1 MVVQHNLQAI
11 NANRMLGI
19 TQGTLSSSTEK
30 LSSGYKINRAADDAA
45 GLSISEK
52 MRKQIRGLDQASSN
66 AEDGISAVQTA
77 EGALQEVTDMLQRMN
92 ELAVQASNGTNST
105 TDRQSIQD
113 EINQLTT
120 EIDRVAE
127 TTKFNE
133 TYLLK
138 GNADG
143 TSSSQLVNAH
153 DAGLAG
159 KLVDNGKT
167 AKFTVDSELNEGD
180 KVTIAGAE
188 YTIGTDA
195 AGKTSADGYK
205 AIAQDS
211 TKVKVGDSITDGKT
225 GVTYTIVNKATFAD
239 VKSTAAGA
247 LKLTDKK
254 STFKIEHADGSV
266 SEYAI
271 DSTATAGTAGKLT
284 STVDAEELIRQELA
298 SGSKITMTADANGT
312 ACEVEIVDALVTT
325 GVSREISSYNSNF
338 SSAAGAAATTN
349 DRMDVDHLAV
359 ATGIKKTGTTVVAD
373 AGDLREGDSITIGGV
388 TTKLTTKTPKSASD
402 ISSVIEKLDDG
413 ATVKISRDNGTGT
426 KQPQTY
432 TIGKKTDAVNNVYT
446 IADLADMIKHGDDVE
461 ITVADTDYDA
471 LNEAAKKG
479 ITLGQPNA
487 GGAGGAINAV
497 AYTVVGNVK
506 SEDSDVISKADAL
519 QKIADELQKASSI
532 GTDTAATVVNN
543 NDGTFEINKG
553 SVEVK
558 DKLNFSLHVGADADM
573 TNKITVNLE
582 SMSAAGLGIKGI
594 NVNDETGMSA
604 TYAVDSIEDAI
615 KKVSSQRSALGA
627 VQNRLEHTI
636 KNLDNVVENTT
647 AAESQIRDTDMAT
660 EMVKYSNSNILA
672 QAGQSMLAQANQSNQ
687 GVLSLLG

>member
-1 MVVQHNLQAI
+1 MVVQHNLTAI

-52 MRKQIRGLDQASSN
+52 MRKQIRGLTKASSN

-105 TDRQSIQD
+105 TERQSIQD
-113 EINQLTT
+113 EIEQLTT

-167 AKFTVDSELNEGD
+167 AKFTVDSKLNEGD

-188 YTIGTDA
+188 YTIGTDG
-195 AGKTSADGYK
+195 AGKSGTDGYK
-205 AIAQDS
+205 KLAADN
-211 TKVKVGDSITDGKT
+211 TAVKAGDSITDKSKSI
-225 GVTYTIVNKATFAD
+225 TYTIVDKAGISD
-239 VKSTAAGA
+239 VDANAGGA
-247 LKLTDKK
+247 LKLTSGK
-254 STFKIEHADGSV
+254 SAFTVTHEDGSKV
-266 SEYAI
+266 TY
-271 DSTATAGTAGKLT
+271 DVDDAGGAGKI
-284 STVDAEELIRQELA
+284 SAKDAEDLIKQELA
-298 SGSKITMTADANGT
+298 AGSKVTMTKDAIGNG
-312 ACEVEIVDALVTT
+312 CNIEVVNALTTT
-325 GVSREISSYNSNF
+325 GANQEISSYNTSLITQAGVKQSTVDNLAKAANF
-338 SSAAGAAATTN
+338 TN
-349 DRMDVDHLAV
+349 GVTDMA
-359 ATGIKKTGTTVVAD
+359 
-373 AGDLREGDSITIGGV
+373 EGDSVTISGK
-388 TTKLTTKTPKSASD
+388 TTTYLKSDPAAASD
-402 ISSVIEKLDDG
+402 ISDIISKLDDG
-413 ATVKISRDNGTGT
+413 AKVSISRDAGNGT
-426 KQPQTY
+426 KNAVTY
-432 TIGKKTDAVNNVYT
+432 TVGKTTDAVNNVYT
-446 IADLADMIKHGDDVE
+446 VADLADLIKHGDDVA
-461 ITVADTDYDA
+461 IATSATDYDA
-471 LNEAAKKG
+471 INEAAAKG
-479 ITLGQPNA
+479 ITIATDGTTLTNL
-487 GGAGGAINAV
+487 
-497 AYTVVGNVK
+497 YTTVGNVK

-647 AAESQIRDTDMAT
+647 SAESQIRDTDMAT
-660 EMVKYSNSNILA
+660 EMVKYSNLI
-672 QAGQSMLAQANQSNQ
+672 
-687 GVLSLLG
+687 SLHRQVSLC

>member
-1 MVVQHNLQAI
+1 MVVQHNLTAI

-52 MRKQIRGLDQASSN
+52 MRKQIRGLTKASSN

-113 EINQLTT
+113 EIEQLTT

-167 AKFTVDSELNEGD
+167 AKFTVDSKLNEGD

-188 YTIGTDA
+188 YTIGTDG
-195 AGKTSADGYK
+195 AGKSGTDGYK
-205 AIAQDS
+205 KLVADNTA
-211 TKVKVGDSITDGKT
+211 VKAGDSITDKSKSI
-225 GVTYTIVNKATFAD
+225 TYTIVDKAGISD
-239 VKSTAAGA
+239 VDANAGGA
-247 LKLTDKK
+247 LKLTSGK
-254 STFKIEHADGSV
+254 SAFTVTHEDGSKV
-266 SEYAI
+266 TY
-271 DSTATAGTAGKLT
+271 DVDDAGGAGKI
-284 STVDAEELIRQELA
+284 SAKDAEDLIKQELA
-298 SGSKITMTADANGT
+298 AGSKVTMTKDAIGNG
-312 ACEVEIVDALVTT
+312 CNIEVVNALTTT
-325 GVSREISSYNSNF
+325 GANQEISSYNTSLITQAGVKQSTVDNLAKAANF
-338 SSAAGAAATTN
+338 TN
-349 DRMDVDHLAV
+349 GVTDMA
-359 ATGIKKTGTTVVAD
+359 
-373 AGDLREGDSITIGGV
+373 EGDSVTISGK
-388 TTKLTTKTPKSASD
+388 TTTYLKSDPAAASD
-402 ISSVIEKLDDG
+402 ISDIISKLDDG
-413 ATVKISRDNGTGT
+413 AKVSISRDAGNGT
-426 KQPQTY
+426 KNAVTY
-432 TIGKKTDAVNNVYT
+432 TVGKTTDAVNNVYT
-446 IADLADMIKHGDDVE
+446 VADLADLIKHGDDVA
-461 ITVADTDYDA
+461 IATSATDYDA
-471 LNEAAKKG
+471 INEAAAKG
-479 ITLGQPNA
+479 ITIATDGTTLTNL
-487 GGAGGAINAV
+487 
-497 AYTVVGNVK
+497 YTTVGNVK

>member
-52 MRKQIRGLDQASSN
+52 MRKQIRGLTKASSN

-113 EINQLTT
+113 EIDQLTT

-167 AKFTVDSELNEGD
+167 AKFTVDSKLNEGD

-195 AGKTSADGYK
+195 AGKSGTDGYK
-205 AIAQDS
+205 KIPGAVDT
-211 TKVKVGDSITDGKT
+211 TKVSAGDSITQKST
-225 GVTYTIVNKATFAD
+225 GISYTVVDKATVAD
-239 VKSTAAGA
+239 
-247 LKLTDKK
+247 LTGTDYEITPSK
-254 STFKIEHADGSV
+254 STFTVTHADGSTSV
-266 SEYAI
+266 YDAI
-271 DSTATAGTAGKLT
+271 NDAT
-284 STVDAEELIRQELA
+284 DAKNVIAKELA
-298 SGSKITMTADANGT
+298 AGSTITLTADKNGK
-312 ACEVEIVDALVTT
+312 ACNIEIVNSLTTT
-325 GVSREISSYNSNF
+325 GANREISSIK
-338 SSAAGAAATTN
+338 AGTVDELVKESKIATDSTQ
-349 DRMDVDHLAV
+349 L
-359 ATGIKKTGTTVVAD
+359 K
-373 AGDLREGDSITIGGV
+373 EGDSVTINGN
-388 TTKLTTKTPKSASD
+388 TTTFLANTPATASD
-402 ISSVIEKLDDG
+402 LADIISKLDDG
-413 ATVKISRDNGTGT
+413 AKVQIGRNDGNNTKTAVEYTVGS
-426 KQPQTY
+426 
-432 TIGKKTDAVNNVYT
+432 KTDVVNKVYT
-446 IADLADMIKHGDDVE
+446 VADLANLIQDGDDVN
-461 ITVADTDYDA
+461 IATNAKDYDA
-471 LNEAAKKG
+471 INEAGAKG
-479 ITLGQPNA
+479 ITISTN
-487 GGAGGAINAV
+487 GAIDAANK
-497 AYTVVGNVK
+497 YTAVGNVK

-519 QKIADELQKASSI
+519 QKIAEELQKASSI
-532 GTDTAATVVNN
+532 GTDTAATVKNN
-543 NDGTFEINKG
+543 NDGTFDINKG

>member
-1 MVVQHNLQAI
+1 MVVQHNLTAI

-52 MRKQIRGLDQASSN
+52 MRKQIRGLTKASSN

-113 EINQLTT
+113 EIEQLTT

-167 AKFTVDSELNEGD
+167 AKFTVDSKLNEGD

-188 YTIGTDA
+188 YTIGTDG
-195 AGKTSADGYK
+195 AGKSGTDGYK
-205 AIAQDS
+205 KLAADN
-211 TKVKVGDSITDGKT
+211 TAVKAGDSITDKSKSI
-225 GVTYTIVNKATFAD
+225 TYTIVDKAGISD
-239 VKSTAAGA
+239 VDANAGGA
-247 LKLTDKK
+247 LKLTSGK
-254 STFKIEHADGSV
+254 SAFTVTHEDGSKV
-266 SEYAI
+266 TY
-271 DSTATAGTAGKLT
+271 DVDDAGGAGKI
-284 STVDAEELIRQELA
+284 SAKDAEDLIKQELA
-298 SGSKITMTADANGT
+298 AGSKVTMTKDAIGNG
-312 ACEVEIVDALVTT
+312 CNIEVVNALTTT
-325 GVSREISSYNSNF
+325 GANQEISSYNTSLITQAGVKQSTVDNLAKAANF
-338 SSAAGAAATTN
+338 TN
-349 DRMDVDHLAV
+349 GVTDMA
-359 ATGIKKTGTTVVAD
+359 
-373 AGDLREGDSITIGGV
+373 EGDSVTISGK
-388 TTKLTTKTPKSASD
+388 TTTYLKSDPAAASD
-402 ISSVIEKLDDG
+402 ISDIISKLDDG
-413 ATVKISRDNGTGT
+413 AKVSISRDAGNGT
-426 KQPQTY
+426 KNAVTY
-432 TIGKKTDAVNNVYT
+432 TVGKTTDAVNNVYT
-446 IADLADMIKHGDDVE
+446 VADLADLIKHGDDVA
-461 ITVADTDYDA
+461 IATSATDYDA
-471 LNEAAKKG
+471 INEAAAKG
-479 ITLGQPNA
+479 ITIATDGTTLTNL
-487 GGAGGAINAV
+487 
-497 AYTVVGNVK
+497 YTTVGNVK

-647 AAESQIRDTDMAT
+647 SAESQIRDTDMAT

>member
-52 MRKQIRGLDQASSN
+52 MRKQIRGLTKASSN

-113 EINQLTT
+113 EIDQLTT

-167 AKFTVDSELNEGD
+167 AKFTVDSKLNEGD

-195 AGKTSADGYK
+195 AGKSGTDGYK
-205 AIAQDS
+205 KLAADN
-211 TKVKVGDSITDGKT
+211 TAVKAGDSITDKSKSI
-225 GVTYTIVNKATFAD
+225 TYTIVDKAGISD
-239 VKSTAAGA
+239 VDANAGGA
-247 LKLTDKK
+247 LKLTSGK
-254 STFKIEHADGSV
+254 SAFTVTHEDGSKV
-266 SEYAI
+266 TY
-271 DSTATAGTAGKLT
+271 DVDDAGGAGKI
-284 STVDAEELIRQELA
+284 SAKDAEDLIKQELA
-298 SGSKITMTADANGT
+298 AGSKVTMTKDAIGNG
-312 ACEVEIVDALVTT
+312 CNIEVVDKLTTT
-325 GVSREISSYNSNF
+325 GANREISSYNTNLIAQDGTNNSTVDNLAK
-338 SSAAGAAATTN
+338 AAGFAAG
-349 DRMDVDHLAV
+349 V
-359 ATGIKKTGTTVVAD
+359 AGMA
-373 AGDLREGDSITIGGV
+373 EGDSVTISGK
-388 TTKLTTKTPKSASD
+388 TTTYLKSDPAAASD
-402 ISSVIEKLDDG
+402 LSDIISKLDDG
-413 ATVKISRDNGTGT
+413 ATVKISRDDGTGT
-426 KQPQTY
+426 KNAQTY

-487 GGAGGAINAV
+487 GAGAGQQIVAV
-497 AYTVVGNVK
+497 PYTVIGNVK
-506 SEDSDVISKADAL
+506 SENSDVISKADAL

-604 TYAVDSIEDAI
+604 TYAIDSIEDAI

>member
-1 MVVQHNLQAI
+1 MVVQHNLTAI

-52 MRKQIRGLDQASSN
+52 MRKQIRGLTKASSN

-113 EINQLTT
+113 EIDQLTT

-167 AKFTVDSELNEGD
+167 AKFTVDSKLNEGD

-195 AGKTSADGYK
+195 AGKSGTDGYK
-205 AIAQDS
+205 KIPGAVDT
-211 TKVKVGDSITDGKT
+211 TKVSAGDSITQKST
-225 GVTYTIVNKATFAD
+225 GISYTVVDKATVAD
-239 VKSTAAGA
+239 
-247 LKLTDKK
+247 LTGTDYEITPSK
-254 STFKIEHADGSV
+254 STFTVTHADGSTSV
-266 SEYAI
+266 YDAI
-271 DSTATAGTAGKLT
+271 NDAT
-284 STVDAEELIRQELA
+284 DAKNVIAKELA
-298 SGSKITMTADANGT
+298 AGSTITLTADKNGK
-312 ACEVEIVDALVTT
+312 ACNIEIVNSLTTT
-325 GVSREISSYNSNF
+325 GANREISSIK
-338 SSAAGAAATTN
+338 AGTVDELVKESKIATDSTQ
-349 DRMDVDHLAV
+349 L
-359 ATGIKKTGTTVVAD
+359 K
-373 AGDLREGDSITIGGV
+373 EGDSVTINGN
-388 TTKLTTKTPKSASD
+388 TTTFLANTPATASD
-402 ISSVIEKLDDG
+402 LADIISKLDDG
-413 ATVKISRDNGTGT
+413 AKVQIGRNDGNNTKTAVEYTVGS
-426 KQPQTY
+426 
-432 TIGKKTDAVNNVYT
+432 KTDVVNKVYT
-446 IADLADMIKHGDDVE
+446 VADLANLIQDGDDVN
-461 ITVADTDYDA
+461 IATNAKDYDA
-471 LNEAAKKG
+471 INEAGAKG
-479 ITLGQPNA
+479 ITISTN
-487 GGAGGAINAV
+487 GAIDAANK
-497 AYTVVGNVK
+497 YTAVGNVK

-519 QKIADELQKASSI
+519 QKIAEELQKASSI
-532 GTDTAATVVNN
+532 GTDTAATVKNN
-543 NDGTFEINKG
+543 NDGTFDINKG

-647 AAESQIRDTDMAT
+647 SAESQIRDTDMAT
-660 EMVKYSNSNILA
+660 EMVKYSNANILS

>member
-1 MVVQHNLQAI
+1 MVVQHNLQAM

-113 EINQLTT
+113 EIDQLTT

-167 AKFTVDSELNEGD
+167 AKFTVDSKLNEGD

-195 AGKTSADGYK
+195 AGKSGTDGYK
-205 AIAQDS
+205 KIPAAADI
-211 TKVKVGDSITDGKT
+211 TKVSAGDSITQKST
-225 GVTYTIVNKATFAD
+225 GISYTVVDKATVND
-239 VKSTAAGA
+239 LTGTDYEITAG
-247 LKLTDKK
+247 K
-254 STFKIEHADGSV
+254 STFTVTHADGSTSV
-266 SEYAI
+266 YDAI
-271 DSTATAGTAGKLT
+271 NNAD
-284 STVDAEELIRQELA
+284 DAKNVIAKELA
-298 SGSKITMTADANGT
+298 AGSTQLK
-312 ACEVEIVDALVTT
+312 
-325 GVSREISSYNSNF
+325 
-338 SSAAGAAATTN
+338 
-349 DRMDVDHLAV
+349 
-359 ATGIKKTGTTVVAD
+359 
-373 AGDLREGDSITIGGV
+373 EGDSVTINGN
-388 TTKLTTKTPKSASD
+388 TTTFLANTPATASD
-402 ISSVIEKLDDG
+402 FADIISKLDDG
-413 ATVKISRDNGTGT
+413 AKVQIGRNDGNNTKTAVEYTVGS
-426 KQPQTY
+426 
-432 TIGKKTDAVNNVYT
+432 KTDVVNKVYT
-446 IADLADMIKHGDDVE
+446 VADLANLIQDGDDVN
-461 ITVADTDYDA
+461 IATNAKDYDA
-471 LNEAAKKG
+471 INEAGAKG
-479 ITLGQPNA
+479 ITISTNGTVD
-487 GGAGGAINAV
+487 V
-497 AYTVVGNVK
+497 ANKYTAVGNVK
-506 SEDSDVISKADAL
+506 SENSDVISKADAL
-519 QKIADELQKASSI
+519 QKIAEELQKASSI
-532 GTDTAATVVNN
+532 GTDTAATVKNN
-543 NDGTFEINKG
+543 NDGTFDINKG

-672 QAGQSMLAQANQSNQ
+672 QAGQSMLAQSNQSNQ

>member
-1 MVVQHNLQAI
+1 MVVQHNLTAI

-52 MRKQIRGLDQASSN
+52 MRKQIRGLTKASSN

-113 EINQLTT
+113 EIDQLTT

-167 AKFTVDSELNEGD
+167 AKFTVDSKLNEGD

-195 AGKTSADGYK
+195 AGKSGTDGYK
-205 AIAQDS
+205 KIPGAVDT
-211 TKVKVGDSITDGKT
+211 TKVSAGDSITQKST
-225 GVTYTIVNKATFAD
+225 GISYTVVDKATVAD
-239 VKSTAAGA
+239 
-247 LKLTDKK
+247 LTGTDYEITPSK
-254 STFKIEHADGSV
+254 STFTVTHADGSTSV
-266 SEYAI
+266 YDAI
-271 DSTATAGTAGKLT
+271 NDAT
-284 STVDAEELIRQELA
+284 DAKNVIAKELA
-298 SGSKITMTADANGT
+298 AGSTITLTADKNGK
-312 ACEVEIVDALVTT
+312 ACNIEIVNSLTTT
-325 GVSREISSYNSNF
+325 GANREISSIK
-338 SSAAGAAATTN
+338 AGTVDELVKESKIATDSTQ
-349 DRMDVDHLAV
+349 L
-359 ATGIKKTGTTVVAD
+359 K
-373 AGDLREGDSITIGGV
+373 EGDSVTINGN
-388 TTKLTTKTPKSASD
+388 TTTFLANTPATASD
-402 ISSVIEKLDDG
+402 LADIISKLDDG
-413 ATVKISRDNGTGT
+413 AKVQIGRNDGNNTKTAVEYTVGS
-426 KQPQTY
+426 
-432 TIGKKTDAVNNVYT
+432 KTDVVNKVYT
-446 IADLADMIKHGDDVE
+446 VADLANLIQDGDDVN
-461 ITVADTDYDA
+461 IATNAKDYDA
-471 LNEAAKKG
+471 INEAGAKG
-479 ITLGQPNA
+479 ITISTN
-487 GGAGGAINAV
+487 GAIDAANK
-497 AYTVVGNVK
+497 YTAVGNVK

-519 QKIADELQKASSI
+519 QKIAEELQKASSI
-532 GTDTAATVVNN
+532 GTDTAATVKNN
-543 NDGTFEINKG
+543 NDGTFDINKG

-647 AAESQIRDTDMAT
+647 SAESTIRDTDMAT

>member
-1 MVVQHNLQAI
+1 MVVQHNLTAI

-52 MRKQIRGLDQASSN
+52 MRKQIRGLTKASSN

-113 EINQLTT
+113 EIDQLTT

-167 AKFTVDSELNEGD
+167 AKFTVDSKLNEGD

-195 AGKTSADGYK
+195 AGKSGTDGYK
-205 AIAQDS
+205 KIPGAVDT
-211 TKVKVGDSITDGKT
+211 TKVSAGDSITQKST
-225 GVTYTIVNKATFAD
+225 GISYTVVDKATVAD
-239 VKSTAAGA
+239 
-247 LKLTDKK
+247 LTGTDYEITPSK
-254 STFKIEHADGSV
+254 STFTVTHADGSTSV
-266 SEYAI
+266 YDAI
-271 DSTATAGTAGKLT
+271 NDAT
-284 STVDAEELIRQELA
+284 DAKNVIAKELA
-298 SGSKITMTADANGT
+298 AGSTITLTADKNGK
-312 ACEVEIVDALVTT
+312 ACNIEIVNSLTTT
-325 GVSREISSYNSNF
+325 GANREISSIK
-338 SSAAGAAATTN
+338 AGTVDKLVKESKIATDSTQ
-349 DRMDVDHLAV
+349 L
-359 ATGIKKTGTTVVAD
+359 K
-373 AGDLREGDSITIGGV
+373 EGDSVTINGN
-388 TTKLTTKTPKSASD
+388 TTTFLANTPATASD
-402 ISSVIEKLDDG
+402 LADIISKLDDG
-413 ATVKISRDNGTGT
+413 AKVQIGRNDGNNTKTAVEYTVGS
-426 KQPQTY
+426 
-432 TIGKKTDAVNNVYT
+432 KTDVVNKVYT
-446 IADLADMIKHGDDVE
+446 VADLANLIQDGDDVN
-461 ITVADTDYDA
+461 IATNAKDYDA
-471 LNEAAKKG
+471 INEAGAKG
-479 ITLGQPNA
+479 ITISTN
-487 GGAGGAINAV
+487 GAIDAANK
-497 AYTVVGNVK
+497 YTAVGNVK

-519 QKIADELQKASSI
+519 QKIAEELQKASSI
-532 GTDTAATVVNN
+532 GTDTAATVKNN
-543 NDGTFEINKG
+543 NDGTFDINKG

-647 AAESQIRDTDMAT
+647 SAESQIRDTDMAT
-660 EMVKYSNSNILA
+660 EMVKYSNLI
-672 QAGQSMLAQANQSNQ
+672 
-687 GVLSLLG
+687 SLHRQVSLC

>member
-1 MVVQHNLQAI
+1 MVVQHNLTAI

-52 MRKQIRGLDQASSN
+52 MRKQIRGLTKASSN

-113 EINQLTT
+113 EIEQLTT

-167 AKFTVDSELNEGD
+167 AKFTVDSKLNEGD

-188 YTIGTDA
+188 YTIGTDG
-195 AGKTSADGYK
+195 AGKSGTDGYK
-205 AIAQDS
+205 KLAADN
-211 TKVKVGDSITDGKT
+211 TAVKAGDSITDKSKSI
-225 GVTYTIVNKATFAD
+225 TYTIVDKAGISD
-239 VKSTAAGA
+239 VDANAGGA
-247 LKLTDKK
+247 LKLTSGK
-254 STFKIEHADGSV
+254 SAFTVTHEDGSKV
-266 SEYAI
+266 TY
-271 DSTATAGTAGKLT
+271 DVDDAGGAGKI
-284 STVDAEELIRQELA
+284 SAKDAEDLIKQELA
-298 SGSKITMTADANGT
+298 AGSKVTMTKDAIGNG
-312 ACEVEIVDALVTT
+312 CNIEVVNALTTT
-325 GVSREISSYNSNF
+325 GANQEISSYNTSLITQAGVKQSTVDNLAKAANF
-338 SSAAGAAATTN
+338 TN
-349 DRMDVDHLAV
+349 GVTDMA
-359 ATGIKKTGTTVVAD
+359 
-373 AGDLREGDSITIGGV
+373 EGDSVTISGK
-388 TTKLTTKTPKSASD
+388 TTTYLKSDPAAASD
-402 ISSVIEKLDDG
+402 ISDIISKLDDG
-413 ATVKISRDNGTGT
+413 AKVSISRDAGNGT
-426 KQPQTY
+426 KNAVTY
-432 TIGKKTDAVNNVYT
+432 TVGKTTDAVNNVYT
-446 IADLADMIKHGDDVE
+446 VADLADLIKHGDDVA
-461 ITVADTDYDA
+461 IATSATDYDA
-471 LNEAAKKG
+471 INEAAAKG
-479 ITLGQPNA
+479 ITIATDGTTLTNL
-487 GGAGGAINAV
+487 
-497 AYTVVGNVK
+497 YTTVGNVK

-660 EMVKYSNSNILA
+660 EMVKYSNSNLLA

>member
-1 MVVQHNLQAI
+1 MVVQHNLTAI

-52 MRKQIRGLDQASSN
+52 MRKQIRGLTKASSN

-113 EINQLTT
+113 EIDQLTT

-167 AKFTVDSELNEGD
+167 AKFTVDSKLNEGD

-195 AGKTSADGYK
+195 AGKSGTDGYK
-205 AIAQDS
+205 KIPGAVDT
-211 TKVKVGDSITDGKT
+211 TKVSAGDSITQKST
-225 GVTYTIVNKATFAD
+225 GISYTVVDKATVAD
-239 VKSTAAGA
+239 
-247 LKLTDKK
+247 LTGTDYEITPSK
-254 STFKIEHADGSV
+254 STFTVTHADGSTSV
-266 SEYAI
+266 YDAI
-271 DSTATAGTAGKLT
+271 NDAT
-284 STVDAEELIRQELA
+284 DAKNVIAKELA
-298 SGSKITMTADANGT
+298 AGSTITLTADKNGK
-312 ACEVEIVDALVTT
+312 ACNIEIVNSLTTT
-325 GVSREISSYNSNF
+325 GANREISSIK
-338 SSAAGAAATTN
+338 AGTVDELVKESKIATDFTQ
-349 DRMDVDHLAV
+349 L
-359 ATGIKKTGTTVVAD
+359 K
-373 AGDLREGDSITIGGV
+373 EGDSVTINGN
-388 TTKLTTKTPKSASD
+388 TTTFLANTPATASD
-402 ISSVIEKLDDG
+402 LADIISKLDDG
-413 ATVKISRDNGTGT
+413 AKVQIGRNDGNNTKTAVEYTVGS
-426 KQPQTY
+426 
-432 TIGKKTDAVNNVYT
+432 KTDVVNKVYT
-446 IADLADMIKHGDDVE
+446 VADLANLIQDGDDVN
-461 ITVADTDYDA
+461 IATNAKDYDA
-471 LNEAAKKG
+471 INEAGAKG
-479 ITLGQPNA
+479 ITISTN
-487 GGAGGAINAV
+487 GAIDAANK
-497 AYTVVGNVK
+497 YTAVGNVK

-519 QKIADELQKASSI
+519 QKIAEELQKASSI
-532 GTDTAATVVNN
+532 GTDTAATVKNN
-543 NDGTFEINKG
+543 NDGTFDINKG

>member
-1 MVVQHNLQAI
+1 MVVQHNLTAI

-52 MRKQIRGLDQASSN
+52 MRKQIRGLTKASSN

-113 EINQLTT
+113 EIDQLTT

-167 AKFTVDSELNEGD
+167 AKFTVDSKLNEGD

-195 AGKTSADGYK
+195 AGKSGTDGYK
-205 AIAQDS
+205 KIPGAVDT
-211 TKVKVGDSITDGKT
+211 TKVSAGDSITQKST
-225 GVTYTIVNKATFAD
+225 GISYTVVDKATVAD
-239 VKSTAAGA
+239 
-247 LKLTDKK
+247 LTGTDYEITPSK
-254 STFKIEHADGSV
+254 STFTVTHADGSTSV
-266 SEYAI
+266 YDAI
-271 DSTATAGTAGKLT
+271 NDAT
-284 STVDAEELIRQELA
+284 DAKNVIAKELA
-298 SGSKITMTADANGT
+298 AGSTITLTADKNGK
-312 ACEVEIVDALVTT
+312 ACNIEIVNSLTTT
-325 GVSREISSYNSNF
+325 GANREISSIK
-338 SSAAGAAATTN
+338 AGTVDELVKESKIATDSTQ
-349 DRMDVDHLAV
+349 L
-359 ATGIKKTGTTVVAD
+359 K
-373 AGDLREGDSITIGGV
+373 EGDSVTINGN
-388 TTKLTTKTPKSASD
+388 TTTFLANTPATASD
-402 ISSVIEKLDDG
+402 LADIISKLDDG
-413 ATVKISRDNGTGT
+413 AKVQIGRNDGNNTKTAVEYTVGS
-426 KQPQTY
+426 
-432 TIGKKTDAVNNVYT
+432 KTDVVNKVYT
-446 IADLADMIKHGDDVE
+446 VADLANLIQDGDDVN
-461 ITVADTDYDA
+461 IATNAKDYDA
-471 LNEAAKKG
+471 INEAGAKG
-479 ITLGQPNA
+479 ITISTN
-487 GGAGGAINAV
+487 GAIDAANK
-497 AYTVVGNVK
+497 YTAVGNVK

-519 QKIADELQKASSI
+519 QKIAEELQKASSI
-532 GTDTAATVVNN
+532 GTDTAATVKNN
-543 NDGTFEINKG
+543 NDGTFDINKG

-647 AAESQIRDTDMAT
+647 SAESQIRDTDMAT

>member
-1 MVVQHNLQAI
+1 MVVQHNLTAI

-52 MRKQIRGLDQASSN
+52 MRKQIRGLTKASSN

-113 EINQLTT
+113 EIDQLTT

-167 AKFTVDSELNEGD
+167 AKFTVDSKLNEGD

-195 AGKTSADGYK
+195 AGKSGTDGYK
-205 AIAQDS
+205 KIPGAVDI
-211 TKVKVGDSITDGKT
+211 TKVSAGDSITQKST
-225 GVTYTIVNKATFAD
+225 GISYTVVDKATVAD
-239 VKSTAAGA
+239 
-247 LKLTDKK
+247 LTGTDYEITPSK
-254 STFKIEHADGSV
+254 STFTVTHADGSTSV
-266 SEYAI
+266 YDAI
-271 DSTATAGTAGKLT
+271 NDAT
-284 STVDAEELIRQELA
+284 DAKNVIAKELA
-298 SGSKITMTADANGT
+298 AGSTITLTADKNGK
-312 ACEVEIVDALVTT
+312 ACNIEIVNSLTTT
-325 GVSREISSYNSNF
+325 GANREISSIK
-338 SSAAGAAATTN
+338 AGTVDELVKESKIATDSTQ
-349 DRMDVDHLAV
+349 L
-359 ATGIKKTGTTVVAD
+359 K
-373 AGDLREGDSITIGGV
+373 EGDSVTINGN
-388 TTKLTTKTPKSASD
+388 TTTFLANTPATASD
-402 ISSVIEKLDDG
+402 LADIISKLDDG
-413 ATVKISRDNGTGT
+413 AKVQIGRNDGNNTKTAVEYTVGS
-426 KQPQTY
+426 
-432 TIGKKTDAVNNVYT
+432 KTDVVNKVYT
-446 IADLADMIKHGDDVE
+446 VADLANLIQDGDDVN
-461 ITVADTDYDA
+461 IATNAKDYDA
-471 LNEAAKKG
+471 INEAGAKG
-479 ITLGQPNA
+479 ITISTK
-487 GGAGGAINAV
+487 GAIDAANK
-497 AYTVVGNVK
+497 YTAVGNVK

-519 QKIADELQKASSI
+519 QKIAEELQKASSI
-532 GTDTAATVVNN
+532 GTDTAATVKNN
-543 NDGTFEINKG
+543 NDGTFDINKG

>member
-1 MVVQHNLQAI
+1 MVVQHNLTAI

-52 MRKQIRGLDQASSN
+52 MRKQIRGLTKASSN

-113 EINQLTT
+113 EIDQLTT

-167 AKFTVDSELNEGD
+167 AKFTVDSKLNEGD

-195 AGKTSADGYK
+195 AGKSGTDGYK
-205 AIAQDS
+205 KIPGAVDT
-211 TKVKVGDSITDGKT
+211 TKVSAGDSITQKST
-225 GVTYTIVNKATFAD
+225 GISYTVVDKATVAD
-239 VKSTAAGA
+239 
-247 LKLTDKK
+247 LTGTDYEITPSK
-254 STFKIEHADGSV
+254 STFTVTHADGSTSV
-266 SEYAI
+266 YDAI
-271 DSTATAGTAGKLT
+271 NDAT
-284 STVDAEELIRQELA
+284 DAKNVIAKELA
-298 SGSKITMTADANGT
+298 AGSTITLTADKNGK
-312 ACEVEIVDALVTT
+312 ACNIEIVNSLTTT
-325 GVSREISSYNSNF
+325 GANREISSIK
-338 SSAAGAAATTN
+338 AGTVDELVKESKIATDSTQ
-349 DRMDVDHLAV
+349 L
-359 ATGIKKTGTTVVAD
+359 K
-373 AGDLREGDSITIGGV
+373 EGDSVTINGN
-388 TTKLTTKTPKSASD
+388 TTTFLANTPATASD
-402 ISSVIEKLDDG
+402 LADIISKLDDG
-413 ATVKISRDNGTGT
+413 AKVQIGRNDGNNTKTAVEYTVGS
-426 KQPQTY
+426 
-432 TIGKKTDAVNNVYT
+432 KTDVVNKVYT
-446 IADLADMIKHGDDVE
+446 VADLANLIQDGDDVN
-461 ITVADTDYDA
+461 IATNAKDYDA
-471 LNEAAKKG
+471 INEAGAKG
-479 ITLGQPNA
+479 ITISTN
-487 GGAGGAINAV
+487 GAIDAANK
-497 AYTVVGNVK
+497 YTAVGNVK

-519 QKIADELQKASSI
+519 QKIAEELQKASSI
-532 GTDTAATVVNN
+532 GTDTAATVKNN
-543 NDGTFEINKG
+543 NDGTFDINKG

>member
-1 MVVQHNLQAI
+1 MVVQHNLTAI

-52 MRKQIRGLDQASSN
+52 MRKQIRGLTKASSN

-113 EINQLTT
+113 EIEQLTT

-167 AKFTVDSELNEGD
+167 AKFTVDSKLNEGD

-188 YTIGTDA
+188 YTIGTDG
-195 AGKTSADGYK
+195 AGKSGTDGYK
-205 AIAQDS
+205 KLAADN
-211 TKVKVGDSITDGKT
+211 TAVKAGDSITDKSKSI
-225 GVTYTIVNKATFAD
+225 TYTIVDKAGISD
-239 VKSTAAGA
+239 VDANAGGA
-247 LKLTDKK
+247 LKLTSGK
-254 STFKIEHADGSV
+254 SAFTVTHEDGSKV
-266 SEYAI
+266 TY
-271 DSTATAGTAGKLT
+271 DVDDAGGAGKI
-284 STVDAEELIRQELA
+284 SAKDAEDLIKQELA
-298 SGSKITMTADANGT
+298 AGSKVTMTKDAIGNG
-312 ACEVEIVDALVTT
+312 CNIEVVNALTTT
-325 GVSREISSYNSNF
+325 GANQEISSYNTSLITQAGVKQSTVDNLAKAANF
-338 SSAAGAAATTN
+338 TN
-349 DRMDVDHLAV
+349 GVTDMA
-359 ATGIKKTGTTVVAD
+359 
-373 AGDLREGDSITIGGV
+373 EGDSVTISGK
-388 TTKLTTKTPKSASD
+388 TTTYLKSDPAAASD
-402 ISSVIEKLDDG
+402 ISDIISKLDDG
-413 ATVKISRDNGTGT
+413 AKVSISRDAGNGT
-426 KQPQTY
+426 KNAVTY
-432 TIGKKTDAVNNVYT
+432 TVGKTTDAVNNVYT
-446 IADLADMIKHGDDVE
+446 VADLADLIQHGDDVA
-461 ITVADTDYDA
+461 IATSATDYDA
-471 LNEAAKKG
+471 INEAAAKG
-479 ITLGQPNA
+479 ITIATDGTTLTNL
-487 GGAGGAINAV
+487 
-497 AYTVVGNVK
+497 YTTVGNVK

-647 AAESQIRDTDMAT
+647 SAESQIRDTDMAT
-660 EMVKYSNSNILA
+660 EMVKYSNLI
-672 QAGQSMLAQANQSNQ
+672 
-687 GVLSLLG
+687 SLHRQVSLC

>member
-1 MVVQHNLQAI
+1 MVVQHNLTAI

-52 MRKQIRGLDQASSN
+52 MRKQIRGLTKASSN

-113 EINQLTT
+113 EIDQLTT

-167 AKFTVDSELNEGD
+167 AKFTVDSKLNEGD

-195 AGKTSADGYK
+195 AGKSGTDGYK
-205 AIAQDS
+205 KIPGAVDT
-211 TKVKVGDSITDGKT
+211 TKVSAGDSITQKST
-225 GVTYTIVNKATFAD
+225 GISYTVVDKATVAD
-239 VKSTAAGA
+239 
-247 LKLTDKK
+247 LTGTDYEITPSK
-254 STFKIEHADGSV
+254 STFTVTHADGSTSV
-266 SEYAI
+266 YDAI
-271 DSTATAGTAGKLT
+271 NDAT
-284 STVDAEELIRQELA
+284 DAKNVIAKELA
-298 SGSKITMTADANGT
+298 AGSTITLTADKNGK
-312 ACEVEIVDALVTT
+312 ACNIEIVNSLTTT
-325 GVSREISSYNSNF
+325 GANREISSIK
-338 SSAAGAAATTN
+338 AGTVDELVKESKIATDSTQ
-349 DRMDVDHLAV
+349 L
-359 ATGIKKTGTTVVAD
+359 K
-373 AGDLREGDSITIGGV
+373 EGDSVTINGN
-388 TTKLTTKTPKSASD
+388 TTTFLANTPATASD
-402 ISSVIEKLDDG
+402 FADIISKLDDG
-413 ATVKISRDNGTGT
+413 AKVQIGRNDGNNTKTAVEYTVGS
-426 KQPQTY
+426 
-432 TIGKKTDAVNNVYT
+432 KTDVVNKVYT
-446 IADLADMIKHGDDVE
+446 VADLANLIQDGDDVN
-461 ITVADTDYDA
+461 IATNAKDYDA
-471 LNEAAKKG
+471 INEAGAKG
-479 ITLGQPNA
+479 ITISTNGTVD
-487 GGAGGAINAV
+487 V
-497 AYTVVGNVK
+497 ANKYTAVGNVK
-506 SEDSDVISKADAL
+506 SENSDVISKADAL
-519 QKIADELQKASSI
+519 QKIAEELQKASSI
-532 GTDTAATVVNN
+532 GTDTAATVKNN
-543 NDGTFEINKG
+543 NDGTFDINKG

-672 QAGQSMLAQANQSNQ
+672 QAGQSMLAQSNQSNQ

>member
-1 MVVQHNLQAI
+1 MVVQHNLTAI

-52 MRKQIRGLDQASSN
+52 MRKQIRGLTKASSN

-113 EINQLTT
+113 EIDQLTT

-167 AKFTVDSELNEGD
+167 AKFTVDSKLNEGD

-195 AGKTSADGYK
+195 AGKSGTDGYK
-205 AIAQDS
+205 KIPGAVDT
-211 TKVKVGDSITDGKT
+211 TKVSAGDSITQKST
-225 GVTYTIVNKATFAD
+225 GISYTVVDKATVAD
-239 VKSTAAGA
+239 
-247 LKLTDKK
+247 LTGTDYEITPSK
-254 STFKIEHADGSV
+254 STFTVTHADGSTSV
-266 SEYAI
+266 YDAI
-271 DSTATAGTAGKLT
+271 NDAT
-284 STVDAEELIRQELA
+284 DAKNVIAKELA
-298 SGSKITMTADANGT
+298 AGSTITLTADKNGK
-312 ACEVEIVDALVTT
+312 ACNIEIVNSLTTT
-325 GVSREISSYNSNF
+325 GANREISSIK
-338 SSAAGAAATTN
+338 AGTVDKLVKESKIATDSTQ
-349 DRMDVDHLAV
+349 L
-359 ATGIKKTGTTVVAD
+359 K
-373 AGDLREGDSITIGGV
+373 EGDSVTINGN
-388 TTKLTTKTPKSASD
+388 TTTFLANTPATASD
-402 ISSVIEKLDDG
+402 LADIISKLDDG
-413 ATVKISRDNGTGT
+413 AKVQIGRNDGNNTKTAVEYTVGS
-426 KQPQTY
+426 
-432 TIGKKTDAVNNVYT
+432 KTDVVNKVYT
-446 IADLADMIKHGDDVE
+446 VADLANLIQDGDDVN
-461 ITVADTDYDA
+461 IATNAKDYDA
-471 LNEAAKKG
+471 INEAGAKG
-479 ITLGQPNA
+479 ITISTN
-487 GGAGGAINAV
+487 GAIDAANK
-497 AYTVVGNVK
+497 YTAVGNVK

-519 QKIADELQKASSI
+519 QKIAEELQKASSI
-532 GTDTAATVVNN
+532 GTDTAATVKNN
-543 NDGTFEINKG
+543 NDGTFDINKG

>member
-1 MVVQHNLQAI
+1 MVVQHNLTAI

-52 MRKQIRGLDQASSN
+52 MRKQIRGLTKASSN

-113 EINQLTT
+113 EIDQLTT

-167 AKFTVDSELNEGD
+167 AKFTVDSKLNEGD

-195 AGKTSADGYK
+195 AGKSGTDGYK
-205 AIAQDS
+205 KIPAAVDT
-211 TKVKVGDSITDGKT
+211 TKVSAGDSITQKST
-225 GVTYTIVNKATFAD
+225 GISYTVVDKATVAD
-239 VKSTAAGA
+239 
-247 LKLTDKK
+247 LTGDYEITPGK
-254 STFKIEHADGSV
+254 STFTVTHADGSTSV
-266 SEYAI
+266 YDAI
-271 DSTATAGTAGKLT
+271 NN
-284 STVDAEELIRQELA
+284 VDDAKNVIAKELA
-298 SGSKITMTADANGT
+298 AGSTITLTADKNGN
-312 ACEVEIVDALVTT
+312 ACNIEIVNSLTTT
-325 GVSREISSYNSNF
+325 GANREISSIKAGTVDELVKASTI
-338 SSAAGAAATTN
+338 AADSTQ
-349 DRMDVDHLAV
+349 L
-359 ATGIKKTGTTVVAD
+359 K
-373 AGDLREGDSITIGGV
+373 EGDSVTINGN
-388 TTKLTTKTPKSASD
+388 TTTFLANTPATASD
-402 ISSVIEKLDDG
+402 LADIISKLDDG
-413 ATVKISRDNGTGT
+413 AKVQIGRNDGNNTKTPVEYTVGS
-426 KQPQTY
+426 
-432 TIGKKTDAVNNVYT
+432 KTDVVNNVYT
-446 IADLADMIKHGDDVE
+446 VADLANLIQDGDDVN
-461 ITVADTDYDA
+461 IATNAKDYDA
-471 LNEAAKKG
+471 INEAGAKG
-479 ITLGQPNA
+479 ITISNT
-487 GGAGGAINAV
+487 GAIV
-497 AYTVVGNVK
+497 AANKYTAVGNVK
-506 SEDSDVISKADAL
+506 SENSDVISKADAL

-532 GTDTAATVVNN
+532 GTDTAATVTNN

>member
-52 MRKQIRGLDQASSN
+52 MRKQIRGLTKASSN

-113 EINQLTT
+113 EIDQLTT

-167 AKFTVDSELNEGD
+167 AKFTVDSKLNEGD

-195 AGKTSADGYK
+195 AGKSGTDGYK
-205 AIAQDS
+205 KIPGAVDT
-211 TKVKVGDSITDGKT
+211 TKVSAGDSITQKST
-225 GVTYTIVNKATFAD
+225 GISYTVVDKATVAD
-239 VKSTAAGA
+239 
-247 LKLTDKK
+247 LTGTDYEITPSK
-254 STFKIEHADGSV
+254 STFTVTHADGSTSV
-266 SEYAI
+266 YDAI
-271 DSTATAGTAGKLT
+271 NDAT
-284 STVDAEELIRQELA
+284 DAKNVIAKELA
-298 SGSKITMTADANGT
+298 AGSTITLTADKNGK
-312 ACEVEIVDALVTT
+312 ACNIEIVNSLTTT
-325 GVSREISSYNSNF
+325 GANREISSIK
-338 SSAAGAAATTN
+338 AGTVDELVKESKIATDFTQ
-349 DRMDVDHLAV
+349 L
-359 ATGIKKTGTTVVAD
+359 K
-373 AGDLREGDSITIGGV
+373 EGDSVTINGN
-388 TTKLTTKTPKSASD
+388 TTTFLANTPATASD
-402 ISSVIEKLDDG
+402 LADIISKLDDG
-413 ATVKISRDNGTGT
+413 AKVQIGRNDGNNTKTAVEYTVGS
-426 KQPQTY
+426 
-432 TIGKKTDAVNNVYT
+432 KTDVVNKVYT
-446 IADLADMIKHGDDVE
+446 VADLANLIQDGDDVN
-461 ITVADTDYDA
+461 IATNAKDYDA
-471 LNEAAKKG
+471 INEAGAKG
-479 ITLGQPNA
+479 ITISTN
-487 GGAGGAINAV
+487 GAIDAANK
-497 AYTVVGNVK
+497 YTAVGNVK

-519 QKIADELQKASSI
+519 QKIAEELQKASSI
-532 GTDTAATVVNN
+532 GTDTAATVKNN
-543 NDGTFEINKG
+543 NDGTFDINKG

>member
-1 MVVQHNLQAI
+1 MVVQHNLTAI

-52 MRKQIRGLDQASSN
+52 MRKQIRGLTKASSN

-113 EINQLTT
+113 EIDQLTT

-167 AKFTVDSELNEGD
+167 AKFTVDSKLNEGD

-195 AGKTSADGYK
+195 AGKSGTDGYK
-205 AIAQDS
+205 KIPGAVDT
-211 TKVKVGDSITDGKT
+211 TKVSAGDSITQKST
-225 GVTYTIVNKATFAD
+225 GISYTVVDKATVAD
-239 VKSTAAGA
+239 
-247 LKLTDKK
+247 LTGTDYEITPSK
-254 STFKIEHADGSV
+254 STFTVTHADGSTSV
-266 SEYAI
+266 YDAI
-271 DSTATAGTAGKLT
+271 NDAT
-284 STVDAEELIRQELA
+284 DAKNVIAKELA
-298 SGSKITMTADANGT
+298 AGSTITLTADKNGK
-312 ACEVEIVDALVTT
+312 ACNIEIVNSLTTT
-325 GVSREISSYNSNF
+325 GANREISSIK
-338 SSAAGAAATTN
+338 AGTVDELVKESKIATDSTQ
-349 DRMDVDHLAV
+349 L
-359 ATGIKKTGTTVVAD
+359 K
-373 AGDLREGDSITIGGV
+373 EGDSVTINGN
-388 TTKLTTKTPKSASD
+388 TTTFLANTPATASD
-402 ISSVIEKLDDG
+402 LADIISKLDDG
-413 ATVKISRDNGTGT
+413 AKVQIGRNDGNNTKTAVEYTVGS
-426 KQPQTY
+426 
-432 TIGKKTDAVNNVYT
+432 KTDVVNKVYT
-446 IADLADMIKHGDDVE
+446 VADLANLIQDGDDVN
-461 ITVADTDYDA
+461 IATNAKDYDA
-471 LNEAAKKG
+471 INEAGAKG
-479 ITLGQPNA
+479 ITISTN
-487 GGAGGAINAV
+487 GAIDAANK
-497 AYTVVGNVK
+497 YTAVGNVK

-519 QKIADELQKASSI
+519 QKIAEELQKASSI
-532 GTDTAATVVNN
+532 GTDTAATVKNN
-543 NDGTFEINKG
+543 NDGTFDINKG

-660 EMVKYSNSNILA
+660 EMVKYSNANILS

>member
-1 MVVQHNLQAI
+1 MVVQHNLTAI

-52 MRKQIRGLDQASSN
+52 MRKQIRGLTKASSN

-113 EINQLTT
+113 EIDQLTT

-167 AKFTVDSELNEGD
+167 AKFTVDSKLNEGD

-195 AGKTSADGYK
+195 AGKSGTDGYK
-205 AIAQDS
+205 KIPAAVDT
-211 TKVKVGDSITDGKT
+211 TKVSAGDSITQKST
-225 GVTYTIVNKATFAD
+225 GISYTVVDKATVAD
-239 VKSTAAGA
+239 
-247 LKLTDKK
+247 LTGDYEITPGK
-254 STFKIEHADGSV
+254 STFTVTHADGSTSV
-266 SEYAI
+266 YDAI
-271 DSTATAGTAGKLT
+271 NN
-284 STVDAEELIRQELA
+284 VDDAKNVIAKELA
-298 SGSKITMTADANGT
+298 AGSTITLTADKNGN
-312 ACEVEIVDALVTT
+312 ACNIEIVNSLTTT
-325 GVSREISSYNSNF
+325 GANREISSIKAGTVDELVKASTI
-338 SSAAGAAATTN
+338 AADSTQ
-349 DRMDVDHLAV
+349 L
-359 ATGIKKTGTTVVAD
+359 K
-373 AGDLREGDSITIGGV
+373 EGDSVTINGN
-388 TTKLTTKTPKSASD
+388 TTTFLANTPATASD
-402 ISSVIEKLDDG
+402 LADIISKLDDG
-413 ATVKISRDNGTGT
+413 AKVQIGRNDGNNTKTPVEYTVGS
-426 KQPQTY
+426 
-432 TIGKKTDAVNNVYT
+432 KTDVVNNVYT
-446 IADLADMIKHGDDVE
+446 VADLANLIQDGDDVN
-461 ITVADTDYDA
+461 IATNAKDYDA
-471 LNEAAKKG
+471 INEAGAKG
-479 ITLGQPNA
+479 ITISNT
-487 GGAGGAINAV
+487 GAIV
-497 AYTVVGNVK
+497 AANKYTAVGNVK
-506 SEDSDVISKADAL
+506 SENSDVISKADAL

-532 GTDTAATVVNN
+532 GTDTAATVTNN

-647 AAESQIRDTDMAT
+647 SAESQIRDTDMAT

>member
-1 MVVQHNLQAI
+1 MVVQHNLQAM

-52 MRKQIRGLDQASSN
+52 MRKQIRGLTKASSN

-113 EINQLTT
+113 EIDQLTT

-167 AKFTVDSELNEGD
+167 AKFTVDSKLNEGD

-195 AGKTSADGYK
+195 AGKSGTDGYK
-205 AIAQDS
+205 KIPAAADI
-211 TKVKVGDSITDGKT
+211 TKVSAGDSITQKST
-225 GVTYTIVNKATFAD
+225 GISYTVVDKATVND
-239 VKSTAAGA
+239 LTGTDYEITAG
-247 LKLTDKK
+247 K
-254 STFKIEHADGSV
+254 STFTVTHADGSTSV
-266 SEYAI
+266 YDAI
-271 DSTATAGTAGKLT
+271 NNAD
-284 STVDAEELIRQELA
+284 DAKNVIAKELA
-298 SGSKITMTADANGT
+298 AGSTQLK
-312 ACEVEIVDALVTT
+312 
-325 GVSREISSYNSNF
+325 
-338 SSAAGAAATTN
+338 
-349 DRMDVDHLAV
+349 
-359 ATGIKKTGTTVVAD
+359 
-373 AGDLREGDSITIGGV
+373 EGDSVTINGN
-388 TTKLTTKTPKSASD
+388 TTTFLANTPATASD
-402 ISSVIEKLDDG
+402 FADIISKLDDG
-413 ATVKISRDNGTGT
+413 AKVQIGRNDGNNTKTAVEYTVGS
-426 KQPQTY
+426 
-432 TIGKKTDAVNNVYT
+432 KTDVVNKVYT
-446 IADLADMIKHGDDVE
+446 VADLANLIQDGDDVN
-461 ITVADTDYDA
+461 IATNAKDYDA
-471 LNEAAKKG
+471 INEAGAKG
-479 ITLGQPNA
+479 ITISTNGTVD
-487 GGAGGAINAV
+487 V
-497 AYTVVGNVK
+497 ANKYTAVGNVK
-506 SEDSDVISKADAL
+506 SENSDVISKADAL
-519 QKIADELQKASSI
+519 QKIAEELQKASSI
-532 GTDTAATVVNN
+532 GTDTAATVKNN
-543 NDGTFEINKG
+543 NDGTFDINKG

-647 AAESQIRDTDMAT
+647 SAESTIRDTDMAT

-672 QAGQSMLAQANQSNQ
+672 QAGQSMLAQSNQSNQ

>member
-1 MVVQHNLQAI
+1 MVVQHNLQAM

-52 MRKQIRGLDQASSN
+52 MRKQIRGLTKASSN

-113 EINQLTT
+113 EIEQLTT

-167 AKFTVDSELNEGD
+167 AKFTVDSKLNEGD

-188 YTIGTDA
+188 YTIGTDG
-195 AGKTSADGYK
+195 AGKSGTDGYK
-205 AIAQDS
+205 KLAADN
-211 TKVKVGDSITDGKT
+211 TAVKAGDSITDKSKSI
-225 GVTYTIVNKATFAD
+225 TYTIVDKAGISD
-239 VKSTAAGA
+239 VDANAGGA
-247 LKLTDKK
+247 LKLTSGK
-254 STFKIEHADGSV
+254 SAFTVTHEDGSKV
-266 SEYAI
+266 TY
-271 DSTATAGTAGKLT
+271 DVDDAGGAGKI
-284 STVDAEELIRQELA
+284 SAKDAEDLIKQELA
-298 SGSKITMTADANGT
+298 AGSKVTMTKDAIGNG
-312 ACEVEIVDALVTT
+312 CNIEVVNALTTT
-325 GVSREISSYNSNF
+325 GANQEISSYNTSLITQAGVKQSTVDNLAKAANF
-338 SSAAGAAATTN
+338 TN
-349 DRMDVDHLAV
+349 GVTDMA
-359 ATGIKKTGTTVVAD
+359 
-373 AGDLREGDSITIGGV
+373 EGDSVTISGK
-388 TTKLTTKTPKSASD
+388 TTTYLKSDPAAASD
-402 ISSVIEKLDDG
+402 ISDIISKLDDG
-413 ATVKISRDNGTGT
+413 AKVSISRDAGNGT
-426 KQPQTY
+426 KNAVTY
-432 TIGKKTDAVNNVYT
+432 TVGKTTDAVNNVYT
-446 IADLADMIKHGDDVE
+446 VADLADLIKHGDDVA
-461 ITVADTDYDA
+461 IATSATDYDA
-471 LNEAAKKG
+471 INEAAAKG
-479 ITLGQPNA
+479 ITIATDGTTLTNL
-487 GGAGGAINAV
+487 
-497 AYTVVGNVK
+497 YTTVGNVK

-647 AAESQIRDTDMAT
+647 SAESQIRDTDMAT
-660 EMVKYSNSNILA
+660 EMVKYSNLI
-672 QAGQSMLAQANQSNQ
+672 
-687 GVLSLLG
+687 SLHRQVSLC

>member
-1 MVVQHNLQAI
+1 
-11 NANRMLGI
+11 MLGI

-52 MRKQIRGLDQASSN
+52 MRKQIRGLTKASSN

-113 EINQLTT
+113 EIDQLTT

-167 AKFTVDSELNEGD
+167 AKFTVDSKLNEGD

-195 AGKTSADGYK
+195 AGKSGTDGYK
-205 AIAQDS
+205 KIPGAVDT
-211 TKVKVGDSITDGKT
+211 TKVSAGDSITQKST
-225 GVTYTIVNKATFAD
+225 GISYTVVDKATVAD
-239 VKSTAAGA
+239 
-247 LKLTDKK
+247 LTGTDYEITPSK
-254 STFKIEHADGSV
+254 STFTVTHADGSTSV
-266 SEYAI
+266 YDAI
-271 DSTATAGTAGKLT
+271 NDAT
-284 STVDAEELIRQELA
+284 DAKNVIAKELA
-298 SGSKITMTADANGT
+298 AGSTITLTADKNGK
-312 ACEVEIVDALVTT
+312 ACNIEIVNSLTTT
-325 GVSREISSYNSNF
+325 GANREISSIK
-338 SSAAGAAATTN
+338 AGTVDELVKESKIATDSTQ
-349 DRMDVDHLAV
+349 L
-359 ATGIKKTGTTVVAD
+359 K
-373 AGDLREGDSITIGGV
+373 EGDSVTINGN
-388 TTKLTTKTPKSASD
+388 TTTFLANTPATASD
-402 ISSVIEKLDDG
+402 LADIISKLDDG
-413 ATVKISRDNGTGT
+413 AKVQIGRNDGNNTKTAVEYTVGS
-426 KQPQTY
+426 
-432 TIGKKTDAVNNVYT
+432 KTDVVNKVYT
-446 IADLADMIKHGDDVE
+446 VADLANLIQDGDDVN
-461 ITVADTDYDA
+461 IATNAKDYDA
-471 LNEAAKKG
+471 INEAGAKG
-479 ITLGQPNA
+479 ITISTN
-487 GGAGGAINAV
+487 GAIDAANK
-497 AYTVVGNVK
+497 YTAVGNVK

-519 QKIADELQKASSI
+519 QKIAEELQKASSI
-532 GTDTAATVVNN
+532 GTDTAATVKNN
-543 NDGTFEINKG
+543 NDGTFDINKG

>member
-1 MVVQHNLQAI
+1 MVVQHNLQAM

-52 MRKQIRGLDQASSN
+52 MRKQIRGLTKASSN

-113 EINQLTT
+113 EIDQLTT

-167 AKFTVDSELNEGD
+167 AKFTVDSKLNEGD

-195 AGKTSADGYK
+195 AGKSGTDGYK
-205 AIAQDS
+205 KIPAVADP
-211 TKVKVGDSITDGKT
+211 TKVSAGDSITQKST
-225 GVTYTIVNKATFAD
+225 GISYTVVDKATVND
-239 VKSTAAGA
+239 LTGTDYEITAG
-247 LKLTDKK
+247 K
-254 STFKIEHADGSV
+254 STFTVTHADGSTSV
-266 SEYAI
+266 YDAI
-271 DSTATAGTAGKLT
+271 NNAD
-284 STVDAEELIRQELA
+284 DAKNVIAKELA
-298 SGSKITMTADANGT
+298 AGSTITLTADKNGK
-312 ACEVEIVDALVTT
+312 ACNIEIVNSLTTT
-325 GVSREISSYNSNF
+325 GGNREISSIKAGTVDQLVTASGVAANST
-338 SSAAGAAATTN
+338 A
-349 DRMDVDHLAV
+349 L
-359 ATGIKKTGTTVVAD
+359 K
-373 AGDLREGDSITIGGV
+373 EGDSVTINGE
-388 TTKLTTKTPKSASD
+388 TTTFLANTPATASD
-402 ISSVIEKLDDG
+402 LADIISKLDDG
-413 ATVKISRDNGTGT
+413 AKVQIGRNDGNNTKTPVEYTVGS
-426 KQPQTY
+426 
-432 TIGKKTDAVNNVYT
+432 KTDVVNNVYT
-446 IADLADMIKHGDDVE
+446 VADLANLIQDGDDVN
-461 ITVADTDYDA
+461 IATNAKDYDA
-471 LNEAAKKG
+471 INEAGAKG
-479 ITLGQPNA
+479 ITISTN
-487 GGAGGAINAV
+487 GAIDAANK
-497 AYTVVGNVK
+497 YTAVGNVK
-506 SEDSDVISKADAL
+506 SENSDVISKADAL
-519 QKIADELQKASSI
+519 QKIAEELQKASSI
-532 GTDTAATVVNN
+532 GTDTAATVKNN
-543 NDGTFEINKG
+543 NDGTFDINKG

-672 QAGQSMLAQANQSNQ
+672 QAGQSMLAQSNQSNQ